1 MYKYLISIMFFLYP
15 KVSFSYINF
24 NRVLNYRNLKD
35 FKLILKYNKDKN
47 FYIKIPKDILF
58 LENKDEYNLYIEK
71 FSKNKKINE
80 IDTFPYFVFK

>member
-1 MYKYLISIMFFLYP
+1 MFFLYP